1 MPSARRLLWYGAEAP
16 MPRSVLTLDGDVC
29 GPLRFEFCAEDGTW
43 IAAVDL
49 GTLPADT
56 LCVPSL
62 ILGRCVPRR
71 YRMRATWE
79 GGGALE
85 LVTITLD
92 ADTVPAAQWP
102 QGDHGQIGPP
112 QRRAQ
117 AGIDCFETLDTLT
130 GCRLHI
136 EIESGSTPPQADLA
150 VSLRPRLLQAIPD
163 DGSEAP
169 TLAVPGFSQMSCADD
184 IARQICSPVS
194 VAMVLAALG
203 IPRDLEQFAYASRH
217 PQHRLFGIW
226 PANLAAAWH
235 AGASGVIRTFDSAA
249 QAARVLT
256 AGYPII
262 ASIRFEAGDLIDAP
276 LPRTGGHL
284 VVLRGLG
291 RDRVTVNDPAGA
303 DGSEV
308 VREYDRSA
316 FLRAW
321 LGDRGVGYLL
331 WPRQEIAP

>member
-1 MPSARRLLWYGAEAP
+1 
-16 MPRSVLTLDGDVC
+16 MPRSAVTLDGDVC
-29 GPLRFEFCAEDGTW
+29 GRLVFEPGAEAGTW
-43 IAAVDL
+43 VAGIDL
-49 GTLPADT
+49 GTLLAGT

-62 ILGRCVPRR
+62 ILGQRAPRR
-71 YRMRATWE
+71 YRMYATWE
-79 GGGALE
+79 GGGALD
-85 LVTITLD
+85 LVSITLPE
-92 ADTVPAAQWP
+92 DTKSPLPWP
-102 QGDHGQIGPP
+102 KGDYGPVGPP
-112 QRRAQ
+112 QRRAE
-117 AGIDCFETLDTLT
+117 AGIDCFETVDTLT
-130 GCRLHI
+130 GCRLQI
-136 EIESGSTPPQADLA
+136 EVESGSTPPEVDLA
-150 VSLRPRLLQAIPD
+150 VSLRPRLLNDIAD

-169 TLAVPGFSQMSCADD
+169 TLPVPGFSQMSCADD

-249 QAARVLT
+249 QAARILT
-256 AGYPII
+256 AGYPIVT
-262 ASIRFEAGDLIDAP
+262 SIRFEAGELMDAP

-303 DGSEV
+303 NGSDV
-308 VREYDRSA
+308 AREYDRRA

-331 WPRQEIAP
+331 WPRQNIGLEPAP